1 VTVSEQGRRRL
12 QPDPVARIDHLLA
25 EIGYTLTA
33 RLIDGKWV
41 PRIRGLLTYDD
52 DGPHPLND
60 DALDEI
66 IFGLFRVT
74 GKWPNREMVRVVVR
88 GLAILNA
95 EEEDSLDAQ

>member
-1 VTVSEQGRRRL
+1 MDVSGERPSRPNLVT
-12 QPDPVARIDHLLA
+12 RIAELLSGL
-25 EIGYTLTA
+25 GYVPSA
-33 RLIDGKWV
+33 RLTDGKWT
-41 PRIRGLLTYDD
+41 PRVSGLLTYDD
-52 DGPHPLND
+52 DGPHPLDD